1 MKRVIVI
8 GSPGVSDRIGKKRDD
23 IPWTEIGKKRDD
35 IPWTEHEFDEEFR
48 QFIVEFPEARLP
60 GIYQLLHQYE
70 QGREIHIFRS
80 REEAEE
86 YLAEAGG

>member
-1 MKRVIVI
+1 MWQNMKRVIVI
-8 GSPGVSDRIGKKRDD
+8 GSLGVSDR
-23 IPWTEIGKKRDD
+23 IGKKRDD

-70 QGREIHIFRS
+70 EGREIHIFRS

>member
-23 IPWTEIGKKRDD
+23 IPWTE
-35 IPWTEHEFDEEFR
+35 HEFDEEFR
-48 QFIVEFPEARLP
+48 QFIVEFPKARLHE
-60 GIYQLLHQYE
+60 IYRLLHQYE

-86 YLAEAGG
+86 YLANMD